1 MLTEEMDISKDSK
14 ILDVGCGTGLMG
26 KMLGQDGYNQIV
38 GVDAS
43 EKFVEA
49 SVATGFYTE
58 TQVMYLGNG
67 EFPEKY
73 NGYFDTVVA
82 SGVWLKGHIPC
93 AGLED
98 VYTALKVGGHFI
110 TAMRS

>member
-1 MLTEEMDISKDSK
+1 MLTEEMDLPKDSK

-26 KMLGQDGYNQIV
+26 KMLSTDGYNQIV

-58 TQVMYLGNG
+58 T
-67 EFPEKY
+67 
-73 NGYFDTVVA
+73 
-82 SGVWLKGHIPC
+82 
-93 AGLED
+93 
-98 VYTALKVGGHFI
+98 
-110 TAMRS
+110 